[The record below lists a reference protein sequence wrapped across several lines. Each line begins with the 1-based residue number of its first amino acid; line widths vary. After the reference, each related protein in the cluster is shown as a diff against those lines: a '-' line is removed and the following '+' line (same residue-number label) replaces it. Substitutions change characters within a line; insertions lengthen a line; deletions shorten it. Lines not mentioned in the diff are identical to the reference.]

1 MSKPKEKKI
10 WDLVAD
16 GKLTG
21 VESPHLSKEALIS
34 DEKVNFYREDWRGF
48 SFDGLDIRDV
58 DFSGSKLQGASFK
71 DTQLFNVNMNNC
83 ETGITNITSIWLRIL
98 AFFLAAISGM
108 IGTYCTAYFIFI
120 AIDSLNH
127 ELASPAAIVII
138 VCFILLLIF
147 SIFWSFTWG
156 LGKHFLGFLL
166 FVVFV
171 NFCIQIF
178 FPDDLAN
185 FAAISLISLSCFV
198 GIFSSFLMQS
208 QAIYINREIVAFKV
222 SRDKNAFGFIIECVI
237 YGFAGLG
244 IVFGFIFA
252 GESEYESSL
261 THLLTFVPSIAWI
274 ISGSCLGLGARKEK
288 QQTANF
294 VRNDFLE
301 YADEGK
307 FSPLFRGDLHT
318 KDGGFLVDK
327 FSDFIQQFKT
337 ARRRRLKQEKY
348 GAVRAVFDAVI
359 GNFKT
364 SFLNSSLTNVTF
376 SRTEL
381 DKTLF
386 QPSKIEVLRVSD
398 KSPKDFKEVEESAVK
413 SIEAAGNDGRNN
425 IIVIGDNA
433 VVTTTGSTKGNVM
446 IDSGGKQ
453 VFQRN
458 ISVGNISNSVVNI
471 DAIASNVANSINK
484 IPDDANT
491 SSGEVKELLRQLQEL
506 LMDEQDLLPQEDKVE
521 ALEQVEALAE
531 VAQQPEDDNR
541 KRLAK
546 RAVKLIRGTIASV
559 EPATQFVAKVGK
571 LVTEISTLLGLVS
584 L

>member
-34 DEKVNFYREDWRGF
+34 DERVNFYREDWRGF
-48 SFDGLDIRDV
+48 SFDSLEIRDV

-71 DTQLFNVNMNNC
+71 DTQLFNVNMNDC

-98 AFFLAAISGM
+98 AFFLAAVSGM

-127 ELASPAAIVII
+127 ELGSPAAIVII

-147 SIFWSFTWG
+147 SIFWSFIWG

-166 FVVFV
+166 FVVFA

-222 SRDKNAFGFIIECVI
+222 SRNKNAFGLIIEFVI

-244 IVFGFIFA
+244 IVFGFILA

-261 THLLTFVPSIAWI
+261 THLLTFALSIAWI
-274 ISGSCLGLGARKEK
+274 ISGSFLGLEARKEK

-294 VRNDFLE
+294 VGSDFLE

-318 KDGGFLVDK
+318 KDSGFLVDK
-327 FSDFIQQFKT
+327 FSQFIQQFKT
-337 ARRRRLKQEKY
+337 ARRKRLKQEKY

-376 SRTEL
+376 SRTKL

-386 QPSKIEVLRVSD
+386 QPSKIEVLIVSD
-398 KSPKDFKEVEESAVK
+398 KNREDFNEVEESAVE
-413 SIEAAGNDGRNN
+413 SIKAAGNDGRNN

-491 SSGEVKELLRQLQEL
+491 NSGEVKELLRQLQEL

-521 ALEQVEALAE
+521 ALEQVEVLAE

-559 EPATQFVAKVGK
+559 EPATQFVANVGK